1 MTTLLVVLTSLGLM
15 FIFLSSAPANFSLQT
30 RLQIQAQSA
39 PIFQF
44 NLLSFRRLL
53 SRSVKRKITDSQ
65 EAIPEILDLLALSL
79 SAGESLFASLALVA
93 PRARG
98 DFADELKRLLQAL
111 EYGADL
117 ESEIEEIALR
127 LPNPQVQEFCS
138 KVLNSL
144 RRGSPL
150 AQTLREQAMSVR
162 AEIRNE
168 LLKQAGKNE
177 TRMLI
182 PLVFLILPVTV
193 IFATF
198 PSLQLLNTQYL

>member
-44 NLLSFRRLL
+44 NLL